1 MCQCSSK
8 IRSCFIYEIRK
19 KSEIDEDGNG
29 GGDGG
34 GRAERKE
41 GGGLWS
47 KKGPYSDNRWHVLY
61 YYPAHLPL
69 EGVRWEKAQ
78 KCNQE

>member
-1 MCQCSSK
+1 MCRLSCVCQCSSK

-41 GGGLWS
+41 GAGLWS
-47 KKGPYSDNRWHVLY
+47 KKGPYSDNRW
-61 YYPAHLPL
+61 
-69 EGVRWEKAQ
+69 Q
-78 KCNQE
+78 